1 MSKKEIC
8 DEKIE
13 KEMHKVME
21 QRKVRSI
28 DRLNQKQ
35 ILLNTAGKHIEDIK
49 SKLSNLKKKPTKL
62 HKDALSKAI
71 NDVKVLSKDLISH
84 HHLNKTSW

>member
-1 MSKKEIC
+1 MSKKQIR

-13 KEMHKVME
+13 TEMHKVME

-35 ILLNTAGKHIEDIK
+35 ILLNTAGKHVEDVK
-49 SKLSNLKKKPTKL
+49 TKLCNLKKKPTKL
-62 HKDALSKAI
+62 HQQSLSKDI
-71 NDVKVLSKDLISH
+71 NDFKVLSTDLISH
-84 HHLNKTSW
+84 HELNKKSW

>member
-1 MSKKEIC
+1 MK
-8 DEKIE
+8 
-13 KEMHKVME
+13 
-21 QRKVRSI
+21 
-28 DRLNQKQ
+28 QKQ
-35 ILLNTAGKHIEDIK
+35 FLLNTAGKHVEDIK